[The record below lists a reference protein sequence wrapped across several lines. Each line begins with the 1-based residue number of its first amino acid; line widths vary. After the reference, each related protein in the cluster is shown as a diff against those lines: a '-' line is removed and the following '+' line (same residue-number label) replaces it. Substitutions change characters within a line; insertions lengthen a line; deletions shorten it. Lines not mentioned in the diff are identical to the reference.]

1 MAPKAYPDQRRRPK
15 GQIGYRVE
23 KLAGL
28 PRSQD
33 DRGRSHYMVRL
44 NGLTADEATELLAF
58 KRTIER
64 RRAEGTDVYRSHREM
79 VEFLERQ
86 ENGFVTS
93 GPT

>member
-28 PRSQD
+28 DQ
-33 DRGRSHYMVRL
+33 SHYMVRL
-44 NGLTADEATELLAF
+44 NGLTADEATELLSL
-58 KRTIER
+58 KRTFDR
-64 RRAEGTDVYRSHREM
+64 RRLQGTDVYRSHRKM

>member
-1 MAPKAYPDQRRRPK
+1 MAPKAYPDRAKPL

-86 ENGFVTS
+86 ENGFLIT
-93 GPT
+93 GPS